1 MVYSCICQYLPTEL
15 EYIRHSWIKSKW
27 WTSQSVLCSSS
38 LDKWMRN
45 CDATTC
51 CYATSVIIFELQK
64 DTTVLDQTVQS
75 LVRLQQDIKH
85 WRHVYSEKS
94 LKKVNQTDDCDSVV
108 QRALAGR
115 EVDCGGRKSS
125 KTVCLFTRIVT
136 ITTKPLY
143 PRVPRGSRICEERS
157 GQGKS
162 VFPEISVNTHS
173 PAQVNI
179 HRCTPGQWEWF
190 YIWTC
195 DLLHH
200 FECMVCYA
208 ELFRFLYTKW
218 KRFCFSDEIMKSIV
232 YCKWSYKIFYIYT
245 ITVLFLKWEFN

>member
-45 CDATTC
+45 CDAMTC
-51 CYATSVIIFELQK
+51 CYATSVIIFELKKGHHSPLIKQSSPWSDCSK
-64 DTTVLDQTVQS
+64 ISNTGAMSTVRKV
-75 LVRLQQDIKH
+75 
-85 WRHVYSEKS
+85 WRKS
-94 LKKVNQTDDCDSVV
+94 TRHDDCDSVV
-108 QRALAGR
+108 QRALAGK

-173 PAQVNI
+173 TAQVNI

-218 KRFCFSDEIMKSIV
+218 KSFCFSDAIMKSIV
-232 YCKWSYKIFYIYT
+232 YCKWS
-245 ITVLFLKWEFN
+245 L